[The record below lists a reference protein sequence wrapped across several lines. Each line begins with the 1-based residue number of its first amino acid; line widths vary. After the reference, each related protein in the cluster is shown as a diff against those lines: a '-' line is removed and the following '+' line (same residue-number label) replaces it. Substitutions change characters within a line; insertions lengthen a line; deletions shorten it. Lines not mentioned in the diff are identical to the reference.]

1 MSVHKKGNAS
11 GNVILHLLNLPHWTY
26 KKSGAVFL
34 CESTRP
40 TEAPARPLAAAREPS
55 GMLWPGWPNSVLPG
69 RCSFRK
75 IGGERGIHEGMS
87 LIEYEKKECPE
98 GRPKD
103 LRGGNQ

>member
-1 MSVHKKGNAS
+1 MSVHKKGNAN

-40 TEAPARPLAAAREPS
+40 TEALARLLAAAREPS
-55 GMLWPGWPNSVLPG
+55 GMLWPGPSDSVLSG
-69 RCSFRK
+69 RCGFRQT
-75 IGGERGIHEGMS
+75 GDEYRIHEGMS
-87 LIEYEKKECPE
+87 LIEYEKKGCLEE
-98 GRPKD
+98 EPKD